1 MRHSFVFVSLVA
13 SFAPLASAQTIVA
26 AHSGVVNY
34 FEGSVLID
42 GQTLEHKFGR
52 FDEIKPGSELRT
64 NDGRAEILLT
74 PGVIL
79 RVDEN
84 SSIRMVSNKLTDTR
98 VEFLAGGAIL
108 DSRNAA
114 PGDPIT
120 ITYKN
125 FEMRFA
131 KSGRFRFDSEAGQL
145 QVAEG
150 EADVKLRDKTVVAR
164 AGQVVALASPLAM
177 RPAQDSYAS
186 GLDRWDHDRSAS
198 ISADNQSAADSDNLS
213 NALNDPNNAAGT
225 GGGAYGSGYYGGL
238 IPDPVASGGY
248 YGGGYYANSGLA
260 PLWLYPG
267 GGFGFIPFYVR
278 VPSNRFFPTH
288 TGTSHYPLRTY
299 TPPRLGTST
308 PSMRTTAPPRLM
320 PHPIGHR

>member
-1 MRHSFVFVSLVA
+1 MRSSFVFLSVLA
-13 SFAPLASAQTIVA
+13 CLAPSVPAQTVVA

-42 GQTLEHKFGR
+42 GQALEHKSAR
-52 FDEIKPGSELRT
+52 FDEIKPGSEFQT

-84 SSIRMVSNKLTDTR
+84 SSFRMVSNKLTDTR
-98 VEFLAGGAIL
+98 LEFLAGAAIL

-120 ITYKN
+120 IAYKN

-131 KSGRFRFDSEAGQL
+131 KSGRYRLDSEAGQL

-150 EADVKLRDKTVVAR
+150 EVDVKLRERTVAAK
-164 AGQVVALASPLAM
+164 AGQVVAFASPLAV
-177 RPAQDSYAS
+177 RAAQDSYATE
-186 GLDRWDHDRSAS
+186 LDRWDHDRSAS

-225 GGGAYGSGYYGGL
+225 GGGGYGSGYYGGL

-248 YGGGYYANSGLA
+248 YSGYYANSGVA

-267 GGFGFIPFYVR
+267 AGFGFIPFYVR
-278 VPSNRFFPTH
+278 VPSNRFFPTR
-288 TGTSHYPLRTY
+288 TGTLHYPARTY
-299 TPPRLGTST
+299 TPPRTGTST
-308 PSMRTTAPPRLM
+308 PVLRTTAPPRLM